1 MSHCRARD
9 EPEGCCIVAA
19 FGLARVDLG
28 LSVGV
33 HTHSVK
39 IRPTVAD
46 GGERNTEFTN
56 KKGSNQG

>member
-33 HTHSVK
+33 HT
-39 IRPTVAD
+39 VAD